1 MRAGERVDRRFSI
14 TAEAKYRRYQD
25 GLSLTEVAAEFGCTR
40 QSIYGLFAARGW
52 PMRAVEPLPVVEYGG
67 LKYTM
72 RNTGYYGCTTG
83 DRHLLHRR
91 MWEDANGPIPD
102 GWDIHHVDENKTH
115 NALDNFEC
123 LPKAEHTRMYSP
135 HCNQFVHRCGGAH
148 D

>member
-1 MRAGERVDRRFSI
+1 MRSLPSD
-14 TAEAKYRRYQD
+14 AKASEMYDLYLS
-25 GLSLTEVAAEFGCTR
+25 GLSLADVAAHFGCTR
-40 QSIYGLFAARGW
+40 QSVYGLFKTRSW
-52 PMRAVEPLPVVEYGG
+52 PMRTVQLLPRISYGG
-67 LKYTM
+67 RVYTM

-91 MWEDANGPIPD
+91 VWEDANGPIPD
-102 GWDIHHVDENKTH
+102 GWDIHHRDENKTN

-135 HCNQFVHRCGGAH
+135 HCNQFVHRCAGSH